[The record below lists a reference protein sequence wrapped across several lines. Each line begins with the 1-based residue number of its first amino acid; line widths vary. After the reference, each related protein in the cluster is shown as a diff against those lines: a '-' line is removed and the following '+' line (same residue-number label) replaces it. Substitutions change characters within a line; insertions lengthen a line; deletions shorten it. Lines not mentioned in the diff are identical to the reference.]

1 MTIIEKNSLLMI
13 LLLIGLTICSLAI
26 SFVKQLSISQRSKI
40 NYSNFETKRKLY
52 SLKPIVPFLV
62 SIVII
67 VIYGVVLLVL
77 FSLSNVTRIYLT
89 AVIPFL
95 IILTY
100 LFINEVTISKK
111 SRDLS
116 YFDKKRTAIKN
127 AISNKT
133 LLTRILDN
141 YKKNLELSKTEWQEI
156 TKTLEKLTTI
166 KIPSTYGKSI
176 VDLENLLANFEKQL
190 SGFDNN
196 CIAKFD
202 KSLRLFV
209 RNNKQVEIL
218 FDEITV
224 PEEASVVNAF
234 TRIKEEIEKMIS
246 DYAYEIISKH
256 FLTNEEALLKTLD
269 LCKKYNIDY
278 RTWIDEIFG
287 CIDSFK
293 DKNIPVEYL
302 FSEKALNESDLL
314 KANGFGFSWVFD
326 YDIYL
331 YFSKNEFAEILSKL
345 ISLESEDSIRLILK
359 HLKSERIQYFEEI
372 VSKQEEKNK
381 CSDLIQAYI
390 GLFKVDYGF
399 TDKTNM
405 YENMAYSLSRYFKLK
420 GGDSYQKIYAIISS
434 EKFASNKD
442 YISSEYAKAKNEINQ
457 MRNAYIDTIISYRN
471 SSSFNKLFDVD
482 RCLSLYQEYVANL
495 NVEKIEILILLLD
508 SIILIEEKNRSV
520 VETVINCLKTIKK
533 ASLMYEGKLTIKQ
546 SEEIG
551 RSILN
556 NLLEKSN
563 KELLTILS
571 RIEKERMSYEK
582 LVRM

>member
-67 VIYGVVLLVL
+67 AIYGVVLLVL

-89 AVIPFL
+89 TVIPFL

-100 LFINEVTISKK
+100 LFINEVTIPKK

-116 YFDKKRTAIKN
+116 YFDKKHTAIKN

-359 HLKSERIQYFEEI
+359 HLKSDRIQYFEEI

-442 YISSEYAKAKNEINQ
+442 YISSEYVKAKNEINQ

>member
-67 VIYGVVLLVL
+67 AIYGVVLLVL

-89 AVIPFL
+89 TVIPFL

-100 LFINEVTISKK
+100 LFINEVTIPKK

-116 YFDKKRTAIKN
+116 YFDKKHTAIKN

-196 CIAKFD
+196 CTAKFD

-442 YISSEYAKAKNEINQ
+442 YISSEYVKAKNEINQ

>member
-67 VIYGVVLLVL
+67 AIYGVVLLVL

-89 AVIPFL
+89 TVIPFL

-100 LFINEVTISKK
+100 LFINEVTIPKK

-116 YFDKKRTAIKN
+116 YFDKKHTAIKN

-442 YISSEYAKAKNEINQ
+442 YISSEYVKAKNEINQ